1 MKNLIDDDL
10 ILEILNIFAEEI
22 DNTAFDVFERIEHTE
37 INKRHFIYLVDHG
50 FVKNALGGLPYRID
64 REGKFYTAAPMTL
77 TKEGIDFLLE
87 NGGLTAKKNT
97 ITVRFEVDTIKQLI
111 EAKIE
116 ASNISEKEKNSL
128 KAHLKS
134 LPKKILEGEM
144 LSLLQMGLHQ
154 IPIHDIMLWLPK
166 L

>member
-1 MKNLIDDDL
+1 MAKLIDDDL
-10 ILEILNIFAEEI
+10 ILEILNIFAKEI
-22 DNTAFDVFERIEHTE
+22 DNPKFDIFERIEHTE

-64 REGKFYTAAPMTL
+64 RDGNFYPAAPMTL
-77 TKEGIDFLLE
+77 TNEGIDFLSE

-97 ITVRFEVDTIKQLI
+97 ITVRFEVDAIKQFI

-128 KAHLKS
+128 KAHIKS
-134 LPKKILEGEM
+134 LPKKILEGEI
-144 LSLLQMGLHQ
+144 LSLFQMGLHQ
-154 IPIHDIMLWLPK
+154 IPIHDIMSWLSK